1 MSPAL
6 SSTTTYSSSKGAIRE
21 MRPWISATV
30 ASIKQTQSLS
40 EIPVRRGKSHTLR
53 LRETLFVL
61 AGLFPRT
68 TNTWQPTHHWRD
80 SSRSQ
85 ASPLFMHAFPFEGN

>member
-40 EIPVRRGKSHTLR
+40 EIPITREKLHTLR
-53 LRETLFVL
+53 LREPLFV
-61 AGLFPRT
+61 
-68 TNTWQPTHHWRD
+68 
-80 SSRSQ
+80 SSWSV
-85 ASPLFMHAFPFEGN
+85 AAFD